1 MGSKRAGSESPAQAV
16 GEGHSTCHDS
26 AGLGNSLLGNG
37 SSAPRLGQGVSHP
50 THSSIEA
57 HNSSMGTIM
66 LDGHHRLRP
75 MH

>member
-1 MGSKRAGSESPAQAV
+1 MGGKRAGSESSAQAV
-16 GEGHSTCHDS
+16 GEEGSTCHNS
-26 AGLGNSLLGNG
+26 AGLGTLSW
-37 SSAPRLGQGVSHP
+37 LGQGLSHP

-66 LDGHHRLRP
+66 LDRHHRLRP